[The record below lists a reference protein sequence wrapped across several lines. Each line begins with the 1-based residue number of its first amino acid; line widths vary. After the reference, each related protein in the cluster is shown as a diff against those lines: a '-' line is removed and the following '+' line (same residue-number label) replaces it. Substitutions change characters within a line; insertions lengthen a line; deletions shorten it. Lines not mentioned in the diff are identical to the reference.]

1 LAYRFKNR
9 LILVFGRF
17 LVNLYKPNYMY
28 NLLVSPQ
35 NVQASLQKHVLADG
49 FDLTFD
55 MEKSKGVYIY
65 DAKYDRTLLDFF
77 TCFASVPLGYNHPK
91 MVNDEAFKK
100 NLMLAALTNP
110 SNSDIYTTQY
120 AQFVETFDRV
130 GIPEYL
136 PHAFFIAG
144 GSLAIE
150 NALKVAMD
158 WKVQKN
164 FAKGYTKELG
174 FKVIHFENAFH
185 GRSGYTLSLTNTQPV
200 KTKWFAKFDW
210 PRVSF
215 PKMNFPYSDAGH
227 EDLLRREELSIAQ
240 IKKAF
245 EENKDD
251 VCAIIIE
258 PVQSEGGD
266 NHVRKEFLEKLRQL
280 ADENEAMLIYDE
292 VQTGVGLTGKFWCHE
307 HFGENARPDI
317 LAFGKKMQVCGI
329 LAGKKVDEVENNV
342 FNVSSRINSTWG
354 GSLVDMVRSSKI
366 MEVIAEDNLCDN
378 AAQMG
383 DYLQNSLKEIAE
395 QYPIISNVRGKGL
408 LTAFDFPSKTTR
420 DEFISNGM
428 KQNVM
433 FLGCGEQSIRFRPA
447 LIIEEKHIDSGL
459 EILKKICAEL

>member
-1 LAYRFKNR
+1 
-9 LILVFGRF
+9 
-17 LVNLYKPNYMY
+17 MY
-28 NLLVSPQ
+28 NLLVSPE
-35 NVQASLQKHVLADG
+35 NVHNTLNKHVLADG

-65 DAKYDRTLLDFF
+65 DAKYNRTLLDFF

-91 MVNDEAFKK
+91 MVNDEEFKK
-100 NLMLAALTNP
+100 NLMLAAMTNP

-120 AQFVETFDRV
+120 AQFVEMFDKV

-136 PHAFFIAG
+136 PHAFFISG

-164 FAKGYTKELG
+164 FAKGYTKEKG
-174 FKVIHFENAFH
+174 FQVIHFEHAFH

-210 PRVSF
+210 PRVST
-215 PKMNFPYSDAGH
+215 PYINFPYSDSNH

-245 EENKDD
+245 EDNKDD

-266 NHVRKEFLEKLRQL
+266 NHLRKEFMEKLRQL
-280 ADENEAMLIYDE
+280 ADEHEALLIYDE

-317 LAFGKKMQVCGI
+317 IAFGKKMQVCGI
-329 LAGKKVDEVENNV
+329 LASKRIDEVENNV
-342 FNVSSRINSTWG
+342 FKVSSRINSTWG

-366 MEVIAEDNLCDN
+366 MEIIAEDNLCGN
-378 AAQMG
+378 AADMG
-383 DYLQNSLKEIAE
+383 EYMQNCLTDIAE
-395 QYPIISNVRGKGL
+395 KYDIMSNIRGKGL
-408 LTAFDFPSKTTR
+408 LTAFDFPNKSTR
-420 DEFISNGM
+420 DSFIDSGLE
-428 KQNVM
+428 QNVM
-433 FLGCGEQSIRFRPA
+433 FLGCGERSIRFRPA
-447 LIIEEKHIDSGL
+447 LIIEKNHIDAGM
-459 EILKKICAEL
+459 EILEKIVSKL

>member
-1 LAYRFKNR
+1 
-9 LILVFGRF
+9 
-17 LVNLYKPNYMY
+17 MY

-55 MEKSKGVYIY
+55 MENSKGVYIH
-65 DAKYDRTLLDFF
+65 DVKYNRTLLDFF
-77 TCFASVPLGYNHPK
+77 TCFASVPIGYNHPK
-91 MVNDEAFKK
+91 MVNDEEFKK

-120 AQFVETFDRV
+120 AQFVETFGRI

-136 PHAFFIAG
+136 PHAFFISG

-150 NALKVAMD
+150 NAIKVAMD

-174 FKVIHFENAFH
+174 FKVIHFEHAFH
-185 GRSGYTLSLTNTQPV
+185 GRSGYTLSLTNTQPA
-200 KTKWFAKFDW
+200 KTKWFARFNW
-210 PRVSF
+210 PRVSH
-215 PKMNFPYSDAGH
+215 PYMNFPYSDANH
-227 EDLLRREELSIAQ
+227 EDLLRREALSIAQ

-266 NHVRKEFLEKLRQL
+266 NHVRQEFLEQLRIL
-280 ADENEAMLIYDE
+280 ADENEALLIYDE
-292 VQTGVGLTGKFWCHE
+292 IQTGVGLTGKFWCHE
-307 HFGENARPDI
+307 HFGPKARPDV

-329 LAGKKVDEVENNV
+329 LASKRVDEIEHNV
-342 FNVSSRINSTWG
+342 FTVSSRINSTWG

-366 MEVIAEDNLCDN
+366 MEIIEEDNLCDN
-378 AAQMG
+378 AAKMG
-383 DYLQNSLKEIAE
+383 DYLQNELSAIAE
-395 QYPIISNVRGKGL
+395 RHPIITNVRGRGL
-408 LTAFDFPSKTTR
+408 LTAFDFPDKAAR
-420 DEFISNGM
+420 DKFVTLGM
-428 KQNVM
+428 EQNVM
-433 FLGCGEQSIRFRPA
+433 FLGCGERTIRFRPA
-447 LIIEEKHIDSGL
+447 LIIKQNHIDDGL
-459 EILKKICAEL
+459 TILENIAAIL

>member
-1 LAYRFKNR
+1 
-9 LILVFGRF
+9 
-17 LVNLYKPNYMY
+17 MY

-35 NVQASLQKHVLADG
+35 DVQASLQKHVLADG

-100 NLMLAALTNP
+100 NLMLAAMTNP

-164 FAKGYTKELG
+164 FAKGYTKEIG
-174 FKVIHFENAFH
+174 FKVIHFEQAFH
-185 GRSGYTLSLTNTQPV
+185 GRSGYTLSLTNTQPA

-210 PRVSF
+210 PRVSV
-215 PKMNFPYSDAGH
+215 PKINFPYSDENH
-227 EDLLRREELSIAQ
+227 EDLLKREDLSIAQ

-258 PVQSEGGD
+258 PIQSEGGD
-266 NHVRKEFLEKLRQL
+266 NHVRQEFLEKLRIL

-292 VQTGVGLTGKFWCHE
+292 IQTGVGLTGKFWCHE
-307 HFGENARPDI
+307 HFGEKARPDI
-317 LAFGKKMQVCGI
+317 IAFGKKMQVCGI
-329 LAGKKVDEVENNV
+329 LASHRVDDIENNV
-342 FNVSSRINSTWG
+342 FNVPSRINSTWG
-354 GSLVDMVRSSKI
+354 GSLVDMVRASKI
-366 MEVIAEDNLCDN
+366 MEIIEEDRLCDN
-378 AAQMG
+378 AAEMG
-383 DYLQNSLKEIAE
+383 EYLQEQLISIA
-395 QYPIISNVRGKGL
+395 QKYPVISNVRGKGL
-408 LTAFDFPSKTTR
+408 LTAFDFPDKNIR
-420 DEFISNGM
+420 DTFIRLGM

-433 FLGCGEQSIRFRPA
+433 FLGCGDRTIRFRPA
-447 LIIEEKHIDSGL
+447 LIIEKNHIDEGL
-459 EILKKICAEL
+459 TILENISATL

>member
-1 LAYRFKNR
+1 
-9 LILVFGRF
+9 
-17 LVNLYKPNYMY
+17 MY

-65 DAKYDRTLLDFF
+65 DSKNDRTLLDFF

-91 MVNDEAFKK
+91 MVNDEEFKK

-120 AQFVETFDRV
+120 AEFLETFSRV
-130 GIPEYL
+130 GIPDYL

-150 NALKVAMD
+150 NALKTAMD

-164 FAKGYTKELG
+164 FAKGYTKERG
-174 FKVIHFENAFH
+174 FKVIHFEHAFH
-185 GRSGYTLSLTNTQPV
+185 GRSGYTLSLTNTVPN

-210 PRVSF
+210 PRVSV
-215 PKMNFPYSDAGH
+215 PYMNFPYSDSNH
-227 EDLLRREELSIAQ
+227 DDLLQREQLSVAQ
-240 IKKAF
+240 IRKAF
-245 EENKDD
+245 EDNKDD

-258 PVQSEGGD
+258 PIQSEGGD
-266 NHVRKEFLEKLRQL
+266 NHIRKEFLEKLREL
-280 ADENEAMLIYDE
+280 ADEYEAMLIYDE

-307 HFGENARPDI
+307 HFGEKARPDI

-329 LAGKKVDEVENNV
+329 LCSNRVDEVENNV
-342 FNVSSRINSTWG
+342 FRVSSRINSTWG

-366 MEVIAEDNLCDN
+366 MEVIEEDNLCQN

-383 DYLQNSLKEIAE
+383 EYLQNQLSELSS
-395 QYPIISNVRGKGL
+395 QMPIISNVRGKGL
-408 LTAFDFPSKTTR
+408 LTAFDFPDKNKR
-420 DEFISNGM
+420 DTFINKGLDNNIM
-428 KQNVM
+428 Y
-433 FLGCGEQSIRFRPA
+433 LGCGEKSIRFRPA
-447 LIIEEKHIDSGL
+447 LIIEQSHIDTGL
-459 EILKKICAEL
+459 EMLEKIAKTL